1 MAVRVVV
8 TGMGAVSPLG
18 NDLPTSWS
26 AAVAGRS
33 GITRITHFDPE
44 GYRSQIAGE
53 VKNLDPNDHFD
64 RREAKRMDPVLYYA
78 LIAGREAVADAGMT
92 TPLDNTE
99 RFGAIVASGIGGL
112 TTTSEQ
118 VEVLLKRGPDRVSP
132 FLVPMILPDAA
143 ASRIAIEFGLRGPN
157 MAVTSAC
164 ASGAN
169 AIGEAYATIRRGSA
183 DAMLCGGSEAGIVPI
198 GVAGFAAMRALSE
211 RNDEPEKASRPF
223 DKDRDGFVIA
233 EGAAILVLEALDHA
247 RARGAR
253 IHGELVGYGATD
265 DAYHIAAPLD
275 DGAEA
280 ARCMRL
286 ALAEAGL
293 TPEEVEYINAHGTS
307 TPLNDVTETRAIRA
321 ALGEAADDIAVSSTK
336 SVTGHLLGAGGAL
349 EAAFTLKAL
358 QEGILPPTMNL
369 DDPDPECDLD
379 YVPNVARE
387 ASVRV
392 ALSNSFGFGGHNACL
407 AFRRW
412 EV

>member
-26 AAVAGRS
+26 AAVAGKS
-33 GITRITHFDPE
+33 GITRITRFDPE

-53 VKNLDPNDHFD
+53 VKDLDPNDHFD
-64 RREAKRMDPVLYYA
+64 RREAKRMDPVLHYA
-78 LIAGREAVADAGMT
+78 LIAGREAVADAGLA
-92 TPLDNTE
+92 TPLENAG
-99 RFGAIVASGIGGL
+99 RVGAIVASGIGGL

-169 AIGEAYATIRRGSA
+169 AIGEAYATIRRGVA

-253 IHGELVGYGATD
+253 IYGELVGYGATD

-280 ARCMRL
+280 ARCMHL

-293 TPEEVEYINAHGTS
+293 VPEEVDYINAHGTS

-321 ALGEAADDIAVSSTK
+321 ALGRAADDIPVSSTK
-336 SVTGHLLGAGGAL
+336 SVTGHLLGAAGAL

-358 QEGILPPTMNL
+358 QEGVLPPTANL
-369 DDPDPECDLD
+369 EHPDPECDLD
-379 YVPNVARE
+379 YVPHVARQ
-387 ASVRV
+387 ASIEV

>member
-293 TPEEVEYINAHGTS
+293 TPEEVGYINAHGTS

-358 QEGILPPTMNL
+358 QDGILPPTMNL

>member
-1 MAVRVVV
+1 MAIRVVV

-26 AAVAGRS
+26 AAVAGES

-53 VKNLDPNDHFD
+53 VKNLDPNDHLD
-64 RREAKRMDPVLYYA
+64 RREAKRIDPVLYYA
-78 LIAGREAVADAGMT
+78 LIAGREAVADAGLAM
-92 TPLDNTE
+92 PLENSE
-99 RFGAIVASGIGGL
+99 RVGAIVASGIGGL

-169 AIGEAYATIRRGSA
+169 AIGEAYATIRRGAA
-183 DAMLCGGSEAGIVPI
+183 DAILCGGSEASIVPI
-198 GVAGFAAMRALSE
+198 SVAGFAAMRALSE
-211 RNDEPEKASRPF
+211 RNDDPAKASRPF

-253 IHGELVGYGATD
+253 IYGEVVGYGVTD

-280 ARCMRL
+280 ARSMRL

-293 TPEEVEYINAHGTS
+293 TPEEVDYINAHGTS

-321 ALGEAADDIAVSSTK
+321 ALGDAADGVPVSSTK
-336 SVTGHLLGAGGAL
+336 SVTGHLLGAAGAL

-358 QEGILPPTMNL
+358 QEGVLPPTANL
-369 DDPDPECDLD
+369 DQPDPECDLD
-379 YVPNVARE
+379 YVPHVARE
-387 ASVRV
+387 VDAKV
-392 ALSNSFGFGGHNACL
+392 ALKNSFGFGGHNVCL

>member
-18 NDLPTSWS
+18 NDLPKSWS
-26 AAVAGRS
+26 AAVAGKS
-33 GITRITHFDPE
+33 GITRITRFDPE

-53 VKNLDPNDHFD
+53 VKDLDPNDHFD
-64 RREAKRMDPVLYYA
+64 RREAKRMDPVLHYA
-78 LIAGREAVADAGMT
+78 LIAGREAVADAGLA
-92 TPLDNTE
+92 TPLENAG
-99 RFGAIVASGIGGL
+99 RVGAIVASGIGGL

-132 FLVPMILPDAA
+132 FLVPLILPDAA

-169 AIGEAYATIRRGSA
+169 AIGEAYATIRRGVA

-253 IHGELVGYGATD
+253 IYGELVGYGATD

-280 ARCMRL
+280 ARCMHL

-293 TPEEVEYINAHGTS
+293 VPEEVDYINAHGTS

-321 ALGEAADDIAVSSTK
+321 ALGRAADDIPVSSTK
-336 SVTGHLLGAGGAL
+336 SVTGHLLGAAGAL

-358 QEGILPPTMNL
+358 QEGVLPPTANL
-369 DDPDPECDLD
+369 EHPDPECDLD
-379 YVPNVARE
+379 YVPHVARQ
-387 ASVRV
+387 ASIEV

>member
-143 ASRIAIEFGLRGPN
+143 ASRIAIEFALRGPN

-293 TPEEVEYINAHGTS
+293 TPEEVGYINAHGTS